1 MTSTA
6 STSARETV
14 APKPT
19 SPPQGA
25 ASPGR
30 SLPAAVPNWVYTV
43 LAGVV
48 MTVLAE
54 FAARKEL
61 VSSLILPAP
70 SAVVQALW
78 GGVGSGLYLTHM
90 MATLIPSVIGF
101 GAAAVVAITLGG
113 VLGSVPRLEKIFMP
127 FVIAFQSTPKIAI
140 APLIV
145 LWLGFGSVSKTTII
159 GVVAFFPI
167 LVNTIH
173 GMRIHERERVE
184 LMRVMGASSTQLF
197 RYMRLPN
204 AVPYIFAGLHVG
216 VIFSLIGAVVAEFVG
231 TRAGLGY
238 LMLQQKA
245 LFNVPGVF
253 ALLLMLMFIGVL
265 LHLIMKFIERK
276 VAFWAQDSSVVSV

>member
-1 MTSTA
+1 MTST
-6 STSARETV
+6 STTADDTRNADPEPPTRKLARPRQSFV
-14 APKPT
+14 
-19 SPPQGA
+19 
-25 ASPGR
+25 
-30 SLPAAVPNWVYTV
+30 AAVPNWVYTLIV
-43 LAGVV
+43 GVV
-48 MTVLAE
+48 VTLLTE
-54 FAARKEL
+54 LAARNEV

-70 SAVVQALW
+70 SAVIQALW
-78 GGVGSGLYLTHM
+78 GGITSGLYITHM
-90 MATLIPSVIGF
+90 WATLVPSVIGF
-101 GAAAVVAITLGG
+101 VVSAVIAIALGG
-113 VLGSVPRLEKIFMP
+113 VLGSVQRLEKIFMP

-145 LWLGFGSVSKTTII
+145 LWLGFGSVSKSTIV

-253 ALLLMLMFIGVL
+253 ALLLMLMLIGVF
-265 LHLIMKFIERK
+265 LHLIMLYIERK
-276 VAFWAQDSSVVSV
+276 VAFWAQDSSLVSV